1 MCNNKE
7 KINTRTCNCTCSK
20 VIEGVG
26 KDAEITVNEKGGKQ
40 SVTGFAPELI
50 DPWFLKEWYN
60 EDQVISHITDYM
72 IYNSNSCLLQAI
84 YEANLVNSNDDYDAI
99 IRISQVLKYGADRYE
114 PNNWRLIPAESHLRH
129 ALIHYFAYKLGDT
142 QDDHLDH
149 CLCRLMMCYATN
161 ESEGFNYTSY
171 QKPLEDDLR

>member
-7 KINTRTCNCTCSK
+7 KINTRTCSCTCNK
-20 VIEGVG
+20 VIDGVG

-40 SVTGFAPELI
+40 SVTGYAMELLDPDFLCEWFKGDNFI
-50 DPWFLKEWYN
+50 DL
-60 EDQVISHITDYM
+60 ITDYM
-72 IYNSNSCLLQAI
+72 AYGYKSSLISAI
-84 YEANLVNSNDDYDAI
+84 YELNLVNANDDYDAI
-99 IRISQVLKYGADRYE
+99 LRIAKVLKFGADKYK

-129 ALIHYFAYKLGDT
+129 ALIHYIAYKLGDN

-171 QKPLEDDLR
+171 QKPPEDDLR